1 MNGLKIPK
9 GYTEAVNR
17 KTVNTMANRVMS
29 E

>member
-9 GYTEAVNR
+9 GYTETVNR